1 MPDEE
6 TRAPDLASC
15 DRYIKEGRERVRR
28 QIALVREL
36 DKDGHDTTVA
46 RQLLATLRE
55 TVTAQR
61 RHRELIA
68 ELDGRLARVK
78 IAGIPLEVRGR
89 AGEP

>member
-6 TRAPDLASC
+6 TRAPDPAIC

-36 DKDGHDTTVA
+36 DRDGHDTTVA
-46 RQLLATLRE
+46 RQLLAALRE

-61 RHRELIA
+61 RHRDLVA
-68 ELDGRLARVK
+68 ELNGRLGPVN
-78 IAGIPLEVRGR
+78 ISGIPIKAGGR